1 MHGRPRADD
10 RRLAV
15 AVADRTVLVTGA
27 SSGIGRHVARR
38 LAAAG
43 ARVLVTARS
52 EGRLAALVREIS
64 AAGGTAAA
72 FPADLTDP
80 EQTGA
85 LAAWV
90 NDEHGGLDI
99 LVNNAGHSLWRSFA
113 LTEYRPADSL
123 RMAEVN
129 YLGPV
134 RLTLA
139 LLPGMRARG
148 GDSGPAR
155 IVNVSSIAV
164 LLPTLPRM
172 AAYVAAKSAF
182 DAWLRG
188 LATEVRRDGVR
199 VASVYLSVTRTRMTS
214 ATPWMSR
221 VRPLSAADSAGLVC
235 DAIAYRRTTVG
246 PWWRWGVQAGGQLGR
261 GRAEALLARWYA
273 RSADTPAARLVS
285 RRTGPAGEAAPGTPR
300 GETARAAGGR

>member
-1 MHGRPRADD
+1 M
-10 RRLAV
+10 
-15 AVADRTVLVTGA
+15 LVTGA

-43 ARVLVTARS
+43 ARVLTTARS
-52 EGRLAALVREIS
+52 PGRLDALVRDVR
-64 AAGGTAAA
+64 AAGGTAFA
-72 FPADLTDP
+72 FPADLTDT
-80 EQTGA
+80 EQTQA
-85 LAAWV
+85 LAEWV
-90 NDEHGGLDI
+90 NAEHGGVDI

-113 LTEYRPADSL
+113 LTGYRPADSL

-139 LLPGMRARG
+139 LLPGMQARG
-148 GDSGPAR
+148 GGR
-155 IVNVSSIAV
+155 VVNVCSIAV

-182 DAWLRG
+182 DTWLRG
-188 LATEVRRDGVR
+188 LATEVRRDGIR

-221 VRPLSAADSAGLVC
+221 VRPLSAEDSAGLVC
-235 DAIAYRRTTVG
+235 DAIAYRRSSVG
-246 PWWRWGVQAGGQLGR
+246 PWWRGALQAFGQLGR
-261 GRAEALLARWYA
+261 GGAESLLARLYA

-285 RRTGPAGEAAPGTPR
+285 GRPETPRPVPGTPR
-300 GETARAAGGR
+300 EERARASGGR